1 MAMPTQPT
9 TTSICTEALTRYLNG
24 ATPTSTDITRAGT
37 YGFEKVKRD
46 IMNLGRSWKP
56 LISTCYD
63 LTVEGIPQYSNPAD
77 FEKDFSVGL
86 MTADREGLLSAV
98 ASASSVTLE
107 VDEDAIKTEV
117 VGKLLLLTS
126 GTYAKEAQF
135 VKAYNST
142 TRVCTMETAFPGAP
156 SVNDG
161 YMIVNSIFDL
171 YPLDLA
177 LYDQFQHFGKT
188 AEPKRFTQIPDG
200 SVGKLALKPIPDD
213 VYGIHRRYYIDLMKL
228 DTTST
233 LYSTILRRWAG
244 VFEQGVYVWKLT
256 EDDDRY
262 AAQNEMYQAM
272 LMALMASDMEG
283 FDPDALKQGG

>member
-24 ATPTSTDITRAGT
+24 ATPTSADITRAGT

-135 VKAYNST
+135 VSAYNST
-142 TRVCTMETAFPGAP
+142 TRVCTMETAFSGAP

-188 AEPKRFTQIPDG
+188 DEPKRFTQIPDG

-213 VYGIHRRYYIDLMKL
+213 VYGIHRRYYVDLMKL

-233 LYSTILRRWAG
+233 LYNTILRRWAG

-283 FDPDALKQGG
+283 FDPAALKQGG